1 MAKLDNQVK
10 HVPEKT
16 DMRARA
22 SLSNAYLTQAPKPKS
37 VGFLPMVLGVIFSGT
52 KVGDGTLKKGTVEKA
67 KAVDALKAK
76 RRK

>member
-1 MAKLDNQVK
+1 MAKLDNQGK

-22 SLSNAYLTQAPKPKS
+22 SLSNAYLTQATKPKS

-52 KVGDGTLKKGTVEKA
+52 KAGDGTLQEGTVKKA
-67 KAVDALKAK
+67 KAADALKDK